1 MTDQAGVCCV
11 PLGWRRE
18 TKFQNPQLKSVEV
31 LSTYKYTSSTRGGK
45 VNRNRQRNV
54 FAIAGL
60 AVLAMLVSAFG
71 CIALPRY
78 KSVQPRKGPAPLTRL
93 AQRID
98 PWLVADG
105 LAKKVVIEVDW
116 VEGCKP
122 GPLTLAG
129 LQRVVEKYGPP
140 GRPVE
145 IRTDD
150 EIPLREWEST
160 AKSDDDQ
167 RIDALVSAHAEP
179 VHETGVE
186 PRYILFAPLS
196 KRGLFGFS
204 TTWPFQR
211 DGVNDRVSGVVV
223 FRENHARYAKL
234 WISLDKLERMTL
246 VHEFGHQFGLVA
258 DPRHERTGHHTGH
271 CTRLDCAMAHPT
283 RRVIVRNFI
292 PGVFGHFFTDYC
304 RECQAEIRMVQAEWR
319 RQQAADPEWV
329 AKRTRERETQGS
341 LEDLSRLYSERKFA
355 ELLEAVDGQLQ
366 QDSLSP
372 SLRRYR
378 RMALVGLA
386 RFDEMRADWE
396 AFPSEDADQWA
407 RESWTLGRGL
417 IAAGRNDE
425 VVALY
430 QGKLDTMEDYEYEQS
445 SIVLRSALEGL
456 GEYAKAADVCFAL
469 LATDHD
475 ISFERT
481 GMQLWAVGLLRRA
494 GQLERA
500 EQVLKP
506 LMKKSRARALGSAAQ
521 LRRAQGREPEARA
534 LWEEELA
541 PLLNRDS
548 KFKTKAMEQSA
559 LYRAAQ
565 ILARLSRL
573 DEARATL
580 QRAENLSVSEEE
592 RRPWEQIAAW
602 ALVGDFEKTAELVR
616 SVNAGGWIA
625 YDTCTHEELLPMR
638 SDQRYSDLFQHCP
651 PLVAKDASSH

>member
-1 MTDQAGVCCV
+1 MHTGTHRRLEGGNVNSNRYRKV
-11 PLGWRRE
+11 P
-18 TKFQNPQLKSVEV
+18 
-31 LSTYKYTSSTRGGK
+31 
-45 VNRNRQRNV
+45 
-54 FAIAGL
+54 AIAGL
-60 AVLAMLVSAFG
+60 AVLAIVVVGVG

-78 KSVQPRKGPAPLTRL
+78 KSVQPRKGPAPLTRI
-93 AQRID
+93 AERID

-150 EIPLREWEST
+150 EIPLSEWESS
-160 AKSDDDQ
+160 AKSNDGE
-167 RIDALVSAHAEP
+167 RVEALVGAHAEP

-204 TTWPFQR
+204 TTWQFQR
-211 DGVNDRVSGVVV
+211 DGLDDSVSGVVV
-223 FRENHARYAKL
+223 FRAGHERYAKL

-258 DPRHERTGHHTGH
+258 DPRHERTGYHRGH
-271 CTRLDCAMAHPT
+271 CTRLDCSMAHPT

-304 RECQAEIRMVQAEWR
+304 RECQAEIRMAQVEWR
-319 RQQAADPEWV
+319 KQQAADSEWA
-329 AKRTRERETQGS
+329 AKRIRERQIRGG
-341 LEDLSRLYSERKFA
+341 LQDLFRLYSERKFI
-355 ELLEAVDGQLQ
+355 ELLEAVDARLR
-366 QDSLSP
+366 QDSSSS
-372 SLRRYR
+372 SLHRYR

-396 AFPSEDADQWA
+396 AFPSEGASQWA
-407 RESWTLGRGL
+407 RESWTLAHGL
-417 IAAGRNDE
+417 IAAGRNTE
-425 VVALY
+425 VAALY
-430 QGKLDTMEDYEYEQS
+430 RGKLDSMEDFEYERS
-445 SIVLRSALEGL
+445 SLVLKEAFEGL
-456 GEYAKAADVCFAL
+456 GEYAKAADVCLTL
-469 LATDHD
+469 LATDHH
-475 ISFERT
+475 ITFERS
-481 GMQLWAVGLLRRA
+481 GMQLSAVDLLRRA

-500 EQVLKP
+500 EQVLEP
-506 LMKKSRARALGSAAQ
+506 LMKKSRGRALGTAAQ

-559 LYRAAQ
+559 LYHAAE

-573 DEARATL
+573 DEARATI
-580 QRAENLSVSEEE
+580 QSAEGLSVSEEE
-592 RRPWEQIAAW
+592 RRPWDQIDAW
-602 ALVGDFEKTAELVR
+602 AVVGDFEKTAELVR
-616 SVNAGGWIA
+616 SVNAAGWTA
-625 YDTCTHEELLPMR
+625 YDTCTPEELLPMR
-638 SDQRYSDLFQHCP
+638 ADQRYSDLFQHCP
-651 PLVAKDASSH
+651 PLVAKGASSH